1 MEKQTLHLLN
11 EVNRAIIQFRGI
23 YAAWS
28 SMHHISYHE
37 MLVLYTIREKGFCNQ
52 KQICN
57 RYLLPRQ
64 TINNVITKFRKDGIL
79 TISEEHSHGREK
91 GFVLT
96 EKGKQYAQPF
106 LESLD
111 AVETEAVELLGKDKL
126 EALTVL
132 ILEYNQALNHALKEK
147 R

>member
-23 YAAWS
+23 YSAWS
-28 SMHHISYHE
+28 SIHHISYHE

-64 TINNVITKFRKDGIL
+64 TINNVITKFRKGGIL
-79 TISEEHSHGREK
+79 TISEEYSHGREK

-96 EKGKQYAQPF
+96 EKGRQYAQP
-106 LESLD
+106 LLKSLND
-111 AVETEAVELLGKDKL
+111 VETEAVELLGKDKL
-126 EALTVL
+126 EALTEL
-132 ILEYNQALNHALKEK
+132 MLEYDQALNHALREK